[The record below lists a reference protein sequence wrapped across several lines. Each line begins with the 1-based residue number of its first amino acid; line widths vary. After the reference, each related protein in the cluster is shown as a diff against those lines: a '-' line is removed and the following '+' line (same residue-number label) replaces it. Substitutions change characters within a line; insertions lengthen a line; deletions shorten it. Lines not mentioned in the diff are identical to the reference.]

1 MTYNSRHVDMLVCDI
16 SGKIGRTFLH
26 VCWDPINKQYG
37 IGLRV
42 WNAGAVPTTETIYI
56 DFETTSLLYQ
66 RLPEVVSILNKFNT
80 HEIKPLQN
88 YLGAYRL
95 SQMALHQHDRKN
107 WGACD
112 FDPADL

>member
-1 MTYNSRHVDMLVCDI
+1 MTYNFRHVDMLKCKI
-16 SGKIGRTFLH
+16 SGIFRRNFLH
-26 VCWDPINKQYG
+26 VSWDPINKQSG
-37 IGLRV
+37 LGLRV
-42 WNAGAVPTTETIYI
+42 WNGVAVPTTETIYI
-56 DFETTSLLYQ
+56 DFETTSLLSQ

-80 HEIKPLQN
+80 YEIKPLQN

-95 SQMALHQHDRKN
+95 SHLALHHHDRKN